1 MGRRIQQEVLQHSSV
16 DEGKVGTHSWKKT
29 DDVFH
34 WIVSNIQHKI
44 SAKIQHKIQAL
55 SDQEAATLLTQG
67 TRSTAVL
74 TEKYEGN

>member
-44 SAKIQHKIQAL
+44 SAKIQAL